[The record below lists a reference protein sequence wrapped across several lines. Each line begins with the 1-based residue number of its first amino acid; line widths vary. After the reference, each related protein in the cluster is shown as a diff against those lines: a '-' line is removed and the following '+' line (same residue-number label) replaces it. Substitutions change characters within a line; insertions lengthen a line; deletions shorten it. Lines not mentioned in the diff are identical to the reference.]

1 MAAEPIAAP
10 HWDGR
15 VLALPGHAQATA
27 TLDIDGVWFDDLRPH
42 ADGVLRLEIPYSP
55 SGCRAFT
62 PTLRAQRDG
71 RALWP
76 AAGATVTLTCAGHD
90 DGALLVDA
98 GTQPMQPEV
107 SIVVPVYNAPD
118 AVRACLDSVLAH
130 TTGQARLLV
139 IDDASPDPAIAPML
153 ARYARL
159 RGVEVLAN
167 ASNLGFTATANRG
180 IGQAGR
186 ADVVLL
192 NADTEV
198 GPNWLTG
205 LRRAAHAR
213 ADIATATAV
222 SDNAGAFSVPELEQA
237 NPPPPGWSTAQ
248 VARALWQDAGH
259 AYPMLPTG
267 NGFCMYV
274 RRSVFDAVG
283 LLDAEA
289 FPQGYGEENDFCQ
302 RASALG
308 LRHAVAGTVF
318 VRHVR
323 SLSFGSARR
332 EALGHAGMQVLR
344 TRWPRYEADVGAM
357 LFSHER
363 RVLDWRVRSLY
374 AQASTRP
381 LPRPRVA
388 CVDSHGFHRVAVECD
403 LWHVATRDGVL
414 GHADVCGA
422 IDPGIPPIGSDA
434 AAFAHFLEREA
445 IELVDIRDAADTA
458 LAGRLADEARRLG
471 IAVVDANDAG
481 DYSHAWRMLRSFPEF
496 PA

>member
-1 MAAEPIAAP
+1 MAIESFAAA

-15 VLALPGHAQATA
+15 VLALPGHAHASA
-27 TLDIDGVWFDDLRPH
+27 SLDIDGIWFDDLKPGV
-42 ADGVLRLEIPYSP
+42 DGVLRLEIPYSP
-55 SGCRAFT
+55 SGCRAFS

-71 RALWP
+71 RVLWP
-76 AAGATVTLTCAGHD
+76 ASDVTVTLTCTGHD
-90 DGALLVDA
+90 DGALRVDA
-98 GTQPMQPEV
+98 DAQPMQPDV
-107 SIVVPVYNAPD
+107 VIVVPVYNAAD
-118 AVRACLDSVLAH
+118 AVRACLDSVLMH
-130 TTGQARLLV
+130 TTGHARLLV
-139 IDDASPDPAIAPML
+139 IDDASPDPAIAPLL

-159 RGVEVLAN
+159 PGVEMLAN
-167 ASNLGFTATANRG
+167 ARNLGFTATANRG
-180 IGQAGR
+180 IAHAGR

-222 SDNAGAFSVPELEQA
+222 SDNAGAFSVPELEQS
-237 NPPPPGWSTAQ
+237 NPMPAGWSTAQ

-274 RRSVFDAVG
+274 RRSVFDAIG

-302 RASALG
+302 RASARG

-318 VRHVR
+318 VRHAR
-323 SLSFGSARR
+323 SLSFGAERR
-332 EALGHAGMQVLR
+332 EALGRAGMQVLR
-344 TRWPRYEADVGAM
+344 ARWPRYEGDVGAM

-363 RVLDWRVRSLY
+363 RVLDWRVRRLY
-374 AQASTRP
+374 AQASLRDS
-381 LPRPRVA
+381 PRPRVA
-388 CVDSHGFHRVAVECD
+388 CVDSHGFYRVGVECH
-403 LWHVATRDGVL
+403 LRHAASRDGVL
-414 GHADVCGA
+414 VCVDASGA
-422 IDPGIPPIGSDA
+422 IDAALPAIGSDA
-434 AAFAHFLEREA
+434 ASLARWLEREA
-445 IELVDIRDAADTA
+445 IELVDTRDAADTA
-458 LAGRLADEARRLG
+458 LADRLAVQARRLG
-471 IAVVDANDAG
+471 IAVVDANSAG
-481 DYSHAWRMLRSFPEF
+481 DYSHAWRMLRSFPES